1 MDFLRQEFLDAGG
14 ARQEKGKIVHKGF
27 AIVIG
32 CRGNAIVAALAALL
46 YIVARI
52 NVQPPK
58 S

>member
-32 CRGNAIVAALAALL
+32 CGGMPLS
-46 YIVARI
+46 
-52 NVQPPK
+52 PP
-58 S
+58 SRRFSI